1 MCGICPGP
9 VTFRNQLTFKN
20 LICSGRPAVSLL
32 LLLVSFLLL
41 LSVGWDHALHGGSL
55 AFSVKRF
62 LSYFLSQ

>member
-32 LLLVSFLLL
+32 LLLVSFLFPLT
-41 LSVGWDHALHGGSL
+41 VGWDHALHGGSL
-55 AFSVKRF
+55 ALSGKKFP
-62 LSYFLSQ
+62 SYFLSQ